1 MQNATIFSR
10 LGACAV
16 ALLLVAAADAAEI
29 AAAAS
34 AGSAKNDTLTYTVR
48 PGDSLLR
55 IAARQ
60 RAATGHYATQDL
72 LDALRE
78 ANGLDGSVI
87 RPGQTLR
94 LPMAASE
101 PPAVVAAPPGEG
113 APYRGIYLTGPVCG
127 TRHVFD
133 RVDRFVEAGGN
144 AVVFDVKDADGGVSF
159 RSRQPLAGWGKG
171 RSAPVIG
178 SLDELLRR
186 FRDRGV
192 HVTAR
197 VACFLDG
204 DLGRSRPDLAL
215 HDPAGEPWTER
226 DLVWLDPS
234 SREVQDYV
242 IGLAL
247 EAAAAGVDEVQFDY
261 VRFPTNGWTA
271 DAPHDAAA
279 RAARRRAVITGF
291 LARADSALAAY
302 PVEISADLYGIMAWG
317 RLADRA
323 VTGQHIADIAEHVDV
338 LCPMVY
344 PSHYKRG
351 YQGYDDPAE
360 HPAYFVGEPTRRFLA
375 QAGGRA
381 RVRPWLQA
389 FPWRVDGYD
398 AGYVAVQILAALEA
412 GADGWLL
419 WNPASRYGQ
428 ALAAVEAGRPAPE
441 SLVLSA
447 PAAADPGPYPML
459 MLQGLP

>member
-1 MQNATIFSR
+1 MQNAIDRR
-10 LGACAV
+10 LLGLG
-16 ALLLVAAADAAEI
+16 LLLLLLPG
-29 AAAAS
+29 AAS
-34 AGSAKNDTLTYTVR
+34 AGSAANDTLTYTVR

-55 IAARQ
+55 IAARE
-60 RAATGHYATQDL
+60 RAATGHYAVQDL
-72 LDALRE
+72 LDAMRE
-78 ANGLDGSVI
+78 ANGLDGSLI
-87 RPGQTLR
+87 RPGQILR
-94 LPMAASE
+94 LPVLPPETPPTVIAS
-101 PPAVVAAPPGEG
+101 PGDG
-113 APYRGIYLTGPVCG
+113 APYRGIYLSGPVCG
-127 TRHVFD
+127 TRHVFA
-133 RVDRFVEAGGN
+133 RVDRFIEAGGN

-171 RSAPVIG
+171 RGAPVIG

-186 FRDRGV
+186 FRDRGL

-204 DLGRSRPDLAL
+204 ELGRARPDLAL
-215 HDPAGEPWTER
+215 HDASGAPWTER
-226 DLVWLDPS
+226 DQIWLDPS
-234 SREVQDYV
+234 RPEVQDYV
-242 IGLAL
+242 IGLAV

-271 DAPHDAAA
+271 DAPGDPAA

-323 VTGQHIADIAEHVDV
+323 VTGQHIGDIARHVDV

-351 YQGYDDPAE
+351 YQGFDDPAE
-360 HPAYFVGEPTRRFLA
+360 HPGFFVGEPTRRFLA
-375 QAGGRA
+375 QAEGRA

-398 AGYVAVQILAALEA
+398 AGYVAVQIRAALDA

-419 WNPASRYGQ
+419 WNPASMYGE
-428 ALAAVEAGRPAPE
+428 ALAAVQTGAP
-441 SLVLSA
+441 VPTA
-447 PAAADPGPYPML
+447 WVRAAAAVPAGAAAAPPPVAPL
-459 MLQGLP
+459 LLRGLP